1 MRQMLILVALLCPL
15 LGSARQLRPLVWV
28 LDAGHGGK
36 DQGTSAGKVLE
47 KDLTLKLT
55 NRVAAL
61 LRKNRPGI
69 KLVLTRTD
77 DTFVSLEERCR
88 IANNARADLFLSI
101 HINFAERN
109 ILLSGTETFYANR
122 RSAQD
127 MVQASHLER
136 NADKSELL
144 AWLLQNSYSQSGRP
158 TDRGAKANN
167 LYVLM
172 HTEMPAALTEV
183 GFLSNVND
191 AAYLCSERGQKQI
204 ALDIYNALNQYYTT
218 TKDGTHKQTL
228 RRLRQSYG
236 AVSGLKVKRL
246 RDDNTPAEVSPVLD
260 PADDEDLLP
269 MPDLG
274 EQPQTADDMPIDDA
288 SQTSVQ
294 QDVLPAD
301 EAADAPVQA
310 AVVQEV
316 PIPEIVEKPAEEP
329 KKSEVKVEESKV
341 KPEKPAEE
349 PIIFSVQ
356 LLAVGKKVR
365 EGDSRLKELS
375 PVRIVQAGQAYKVLY
390 GSTPDYQQARATL
403 KRVKDKFPD
412 AFIVAYRGQTPISTA
427 EALRLVR

>member
-365 EGDSRLKELS
+365 EGDSRLKGLS

-403 KRVKDKFPD
+403 KRVKGKFPD

>member
-1 MRQMLILVALLCPL
+1 MALLCPL
-15 LGSARQLRPLVWV
+15 LCAAKQLRPLVWV

-122 RSAQD
+122 RAAQD

-172 HTEMPAALTEV
+172 HTEMPAVLTEV

-191 AAYLCSERGQKQI
+191 AAYLCSERGQKQV
-204 ALDIYNALNQYYTT
+204 ALDIYNALNEYYTT
-218 TKDGTHKQTL
+218 TKAGTHKQTL
-228 RRLRQSYG
+228 RRLRQTYG
-236 AVSGLKVKRL
+236 TVSGLKVKRL
-246 RDDNTPAEVSPVLD
+246 REDNTPAEVLPVTD

-269 MPDLG
+269 MPDLD
-274 EQPQTADDMPIDDA
+274 ELPQPDVDATDDMAQDVTA
-288 SQTSVQ
+288 Q
-294 QDVLPAD
+294 QDEPRQDVPPVIPAQ
-301 EAADAPVQA
+301 EMTPQETPVQ
-310 AVVQEV
+310 ET
-316 PIPEIVEKPAEEP
+316 PKRDEKKAEGTEERT
-329 KKSEVKVEESKV
+329 KHSE
-341 KPEKPAEE
+341 EKARKAEDE
-349 PIIFSVQ
+349 RPTFSVQ
-356 LLAVGKKVR
+356 LLAVGKKPR
-365 EGDSRLKELS
+365 EGDPRLKGLS

-390 GSTPDYQQARATL
+390 GSTADYQQARATL

-412 AFIVAYRGQTPISTA
+412 AFIVAYRGDTPITTA
-427 EALRLVR
+427 EALRLAR